1 MNSTPKLRIGART
14 SPLSRA
20 QADWVAARLAEHGV
34 ASEFVGV
41 TTKGD
46 VDQRELTRIGGTGI
60 FAAAVREALLAG
72 TIDLAVHSLKDLPT
86 APEPGLRVAAVPE
99 REDTRDVLVGLRLA
113 DLPAD
118 RTTRIGTGAPRRAAQ
133 LIDYGRT
140 SGRPIEAVPV
150 RGNVGTRIELV
161 RSGRVDA
168 VVLAAAGLRRLGLL
182 PASTG
187 SGHDELLVEG
197 LPAELLAETVML
209 PAPGQGALGLEIAES
224 LAPELV
230 AVVEALNDPVAAVET
245 RTERAFLARL
255 EAGCTAPVGAR
266 AKVKSVHGKRHDL
279 TLTAVVGGSLGSN
292 PPGSIGDNTASIG
305 EGSVLR
311 VETDGPVEDAFDAP
325 LRFASEAADRALIE
339 LRRTA
344 QDSTRPAR
352 RG

>member
-1 MNSTPKLRIGART
+1 MKLRLGART

-20 QADWVAARLAEHGV
+20 QADWVTARLAEHGV
-34 ASEFVGV
+34 AVEFVGI

-46 VDQRELTRIGGTGI
+46 VDRRDLAQIGGTGV

-86 APEPGLRVAAVPE
+86 LPEPGLRVAAVPE

-113 DLPAD
+113 DLAAD
-118 RTTRIGTGAPRRAAQ
+118 RPTRIGTGAPRRAAQ
-133 LIDYGRT
+133 LTEYGRVND
-140 SGRPIEAVPV
+140 RPIETVPV
-150 RGNVGTRIELV
+150 RGNVGTRVDLV

-182 PASTG
+182 
-187 SGHDELLVEG
+187 SGVGAEPLEVAG
-197 LPAELLAETVML
+197 LPAELLPEEVML

-224 LAPELV
+224 LAPELAA
-230 AVVEALNDPVAAVET
+230 AVTALNDPVAALET

-292 PPGSIGDNTASIG
+292 PPESIGD
-305 EGSVLR
+305 GSVLR
-311 VETDGPVEDAFDAP
+311 VETSGPVDDSFDVP
-325 LRFASEAADRALIE
+325 LRFATEAADRALIE

-344 QDSTRPAR
+344 QDSARAAR

>member
-1 MNSTPKLRIGART
+1 MKLRLGART

-34 ASEFVGV
+34 ETEFVGI

-60 FAAAVREALLAG
+60 FAAAVREALLDG

-86 APEPGLRVAAVPE
+86 LPEPGLRVAAVPV

-113 DLPAD
+113 DLNEDGP
-118 RTTRIGTGAPRRAAQ
+118 TRVGTGAPRRAAQ

-140 SGRPIEAVPV
+140 SGQPIEAVPI

-161 RSGRVDA
+161 RSGKVDA

-182 PASTG
+182 DPTG
-187 SGHDELLVEG
+187 DQPLEVTG
-197 LPAELLAETVML
+197 LPAELLAEEVML
-209 PAPGQGALGLEIAES
+209 PAPGQGALGLEVAES
-224 LAPELV
+224 LAPDLAAAV
-230 AVVEALNDPVAAVET
+230 AALNDPAAAVET

-292 PPGSIGDNTASIG
+292 PPRSIGDNTASIG

-311 VETDGPVEDAFDAP
+311 VETDGSVDDSFDAP
-325 LRFASEAADRALIE
+325 LRFATEAADRALIE

-344 QDSTRPAR
+344 QDSARQAR